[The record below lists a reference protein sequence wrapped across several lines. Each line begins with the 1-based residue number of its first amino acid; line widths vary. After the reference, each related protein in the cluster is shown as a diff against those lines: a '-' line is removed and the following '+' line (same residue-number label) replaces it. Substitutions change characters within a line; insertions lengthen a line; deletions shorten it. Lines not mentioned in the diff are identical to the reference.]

1 MSYVGDSNSYV
12 GDSKSYVGV
21 SNSYVADNK
30 SYVGVSNTYVGDKS
44 YVGLTFSYKD
54 ASNRITMRRK
64 TMLVIFLSIK

>member
-1 MSYVGDSNSYV
+1 MSYVADN
-12 GDSKSYVGV
+12 KSYVGV

-30 SYVGVSNTYVGDKS
+30 LYVGVTNTYVGDNKS

-64 TMLVIFLSIK
+64 TMLVIFHSIK